1 MKTALITGANR
12 GIGLEIA
19 RQLAE
24 ADFQVIVSG
33 RNHESV
39 EDAASSL
46 RRGGGRVTPLTMDV
60 SDIHSIRKGFEFVS
74 KEISRLD
81 VLVNNAGILLD
92 ESKSLLK
99 VSPETVHE
107 TLDTNTVGPLFVT
120 IEFLPLLGKGSRVIN
135 VSSGAGEIC
144 NGMGSYAP
152 IYSISKTAL
161 NAVTCQLSHTLR
173 GKGIAVNAMCPGW
186 VRTSMGG
193 MMASRSVRKGA
204 ETVIWLA
211 TEAPI
216 SETGKFWRDKRLT
229 PW

>member
-1 MKTALITGANR
+1 MKTALVTGSNR

-24 ADFQVIVSG
+24 SGFQVIVSG
-33 RNHESV
+33 RNQKSV
-39 EDAASSL
+39 EEAASSL
-46 RRGGGRVTPLTMDV
+46 GKENRKVVPLTMDV
-60 SDIHSIRKGFEFVS
+60 SDIRSTRRGVELTARQ
-74 KEISRLD
+74 ISHLY

-99 VSPETVHE
+99 ASPETVHA
-107 TLDTNTVGPLFVT
+107 TLNTNALGPLFVT

-135 VSSGAGEIC
+135 VSSGSGEIGT
-144 NGMGSYAP
+144 GMSAYAP

-161 NAVTCQLSHTLR
+161 NAVTCQLSHALR

-193 MMASRSVRKGA
+193 MMASRSVKKGA
-204 ETVIWLA
+204 ETAVWLA
-211 TEAPI
+211 PEAPI
-216 SETGKFWRDKRLT
+216 GETGNSRST
-229 PW
+229 NV